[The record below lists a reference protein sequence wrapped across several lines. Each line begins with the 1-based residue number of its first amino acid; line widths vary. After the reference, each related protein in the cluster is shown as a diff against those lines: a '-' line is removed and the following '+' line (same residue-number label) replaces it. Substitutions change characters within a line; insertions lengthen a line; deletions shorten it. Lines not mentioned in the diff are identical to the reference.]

1 MEKIQMIYNLITGSK
16 KARKDLK
23 IRDVFYMIFL
33 AIFLGIAL
41 SELIFKISIIN
52 TKSDYAQMKDTF
64 YTGMLPLRIIKLCLI
79 VPITEEIFFRGI
91 LYNAIKIFG
100 FKEENLSIKA
110 MLITS
115 LIFAILHLN
124 PMQIIYA
131 FCLSMIIIYEYEKY
145 KTLVIPMIIHI
156 VNNTVTVFASF
167 LNLSWMEKIRNSYGI
182 YILIIVM
189 FVFAGIIEYVS
200 YIDKKK
206 RPEIFYE

>member
-1 MEKIQMIYNLITGSK
+1 MEKIQMIYNLITGSN
-16 KARKDLK
+16 KARKELK
-23 IRDVFYMIFL
+23 IRDIFYMIFL

-52 TKSDYAQMKDTF
+52 TKSNYAQMKDTF

-100 FKEENLSIKA
+100 FKEENLCIKA

-145 KTLVIPMIIHI
+145 KTLVIPIVIHI

-182 YILIIVM
+182 YILIIIM

-200 YIDKKK
+200 YIDKKN